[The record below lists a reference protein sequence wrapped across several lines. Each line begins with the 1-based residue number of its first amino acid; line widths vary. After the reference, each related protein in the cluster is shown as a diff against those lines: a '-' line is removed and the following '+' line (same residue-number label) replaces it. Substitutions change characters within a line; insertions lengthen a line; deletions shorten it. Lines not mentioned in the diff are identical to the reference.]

1 VCPSGAICPTLIRK
15 YPSDDFITVLA
26 VGSGYII
33 GARGGSLAGVPMSGS
48 SEEWLAST
56 TSVFE
61 ALVDNGMVVFTG
73 YTSAGTQS
81 GDFVDS
87 ISLADAVSSGPLSL
101 TPISVS
107 GGAPNPGDLVVH
119 ADRVYWI
126 NRRQSSSPIMSG
138 LATATGTTIDT
149 VGSLGCEALGGDA
162 DNLYCGRNEPL
173 TSGTPGGDILRL
185 GYDGANQATL
195 TTGVGCPS
203 NLTVTDNAIFWV
215 DECSNTIE
223 KMSKDGTNRGV
234 VSKQIGSIVAVDS
247 RYIYSIDSSAAL
259 VAFLIS
265 GVNSIVIS
273 YGPVHGAAA
282 DADSLYWAEG
292 TGLYRAAK
300 PN

>member
-1 VCPSGAICPTLIRK
+1 
-15 YPSDDFITVLA
+15 
-26 VGSGYII
+26 
-33 GARGGSLAGVPMSGS
+33 
-48 SEEWLAST
+48 
-56 TSVFE
+56 
-61 ALVDNGMVVFTG
+61 
-73 YTSAGTQS
+73 
-81 GDFVDS
+81 
-87 ISLADAVSSGPLSL
+87 
-101 TPISVS
+101 
-107 GGAPNPGDLVVH
+107 
-119 ADRVYWI
+119 
-126 NRRQSSSPIMSG
+126 MSG